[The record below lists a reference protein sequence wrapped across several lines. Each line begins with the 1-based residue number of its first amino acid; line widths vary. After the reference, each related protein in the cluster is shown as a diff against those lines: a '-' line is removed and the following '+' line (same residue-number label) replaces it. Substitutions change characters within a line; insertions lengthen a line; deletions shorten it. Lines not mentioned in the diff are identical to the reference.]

1 MDSIGSA
8 SLQDDT
14 CDLSRPIALHRVHVH
29 ALHEV
34 VVLGDFGFGEVQ
46 VHLHALFEQFRC
58 LGGVAEHELAH
69 HAVGGELVQVAA
81 AEVGELVVVSRLHI
95 FHGFVELRVHGLSA
109 GLEALV
115 FGGHFARFQ
124 FLEHLAVGSG
134 VDVREG
140 GNRLQLRRAFV
151 NGGDACVAVE
161 ALAGVF
167 EHVAGTAVYLD
178 AVVGVQV
185 GVFGVHALGERR
197 ACAGELLVE
206 LEFSLLFVGELTGA
220 LDVFEALVDI
230 YIAGCLVQEC
240 AACVEASLDVRN
252 HFVHS
257 REVHNGLA
265 ELLAVL
271 GVGESFVVCHLADA
285 HGLCCNAEAGAV
297 HEGHHVLDEAE
308 LAAATEFSL
317 RVLVDKFA
325 GRASVDAELVL
336 DAAHVHA
343 SVFLR
348 PLGSI
353 ARRTD
358 GFASLSLTRLVN
370 TSRFVLTV
378 VVDEHGKA
386 AAVVGA
392 FFGAGE
398 HQVDVAVAVRD
409 EALHAVQVPALVGF
423 AVGGLEHHALQVGT
437 GIGFGQVHGHRLA
450 GAHARDK
457 AGTLVLVAEFIQGLD
472 AVLQGPD
479 VLETGVRRGDHF
491 VDGRV
496 GGNREVESAEAARHG
511 HAIEAGLAGGFQV
524 LVGLGCVAD
533 AAVFAVGAFGVHVF
547 GVREDGVRGDVA
559 CDFEHAVV
567 AVYRVGVVFRR
578 VVKAVLVGVAVFLE
592 LHDALHQ
599 GRTFKVELNLW
610 MVCVKIRHNAYL
622 LFAL

>member
-1 MDSIGSA
+1 MDCFGTGAPRNDVLGYTARVLALALDNRRCHARSA
-8 SLQDDT
+8 MTCSSLR
-14 CDLSRPIALHRVHVH
+14 LPVAFHRFHIH

-69 HAVGGELVQVAA
+69 HAVGGEFVEVTA
-81 AEVGELVVVSRLHI
+81 AEVGELVVVRCLHD
-95 FHGFVELRVHGLSA
+95 FDGFVELRVHGLRT

-124 FLEHLAVGSG
+124 FLEHLAVGAG

-140 GNRLQLRRAFV
+140 GNRLELRRAFV
-151 NGGDACVAVE
+151 NRSDACVAVE

-167 EHVAGTAVYLD
+167 EHVAGTAVHLD

-185 GVFGVHALGERR
+185 GVFGVHALRKRSASG
-197 ACAGELLVE
+197 GELLVE
-206 LEFSLLFVGELTGA
+206 LEFCLLLVGELAGA
-220 LDVFEALVDI
+220 LDVLEALVDI

-240 AACVEASLDVRN
+240 TASVEASLDVGN
-252 HFVHS
+252 HLIDG
-257 REVHNGLA
+257 REVHDGLA

-271 GVGESFVVCHLADA
+271 GIGESFVVGHLADA

-297 HEGHHVLDEAE
+297 HECHHVLDEAE

-343 SVFLR
+343 
-348 PLGSI
+348 
-353 ARRTD
+353 
-358 GFASLSLTRLVN
+358 
-370 TSRFVLTV
+370 TV
-378 VVDEHGKA
+378 ALVVDEHGKA

-392 FFGAGE
+392 FLGAGE
-398 HQVDVAVAVRD
+398 HQVDVAVTVGD
-409 EALHAVQVPALVGF
+409 EALHAVKVPALVFF

-479 VLETGVRRGDHF
+479 VLETGVCRGDHF

-496 GGNREVESAEAARHG
+496 GGNREVETAEAARHG
-511 HAIEAGLAGGFQV
+511 HAIEAGLAGGFEV
-524 LVGLGCVAD
+524 LVGLARVTH

-547 GVREDGVRGDVA
+547 RVREDGVRGDVA

-578 VVKAVLVGVAVFLE
+578 IVKAVLVGVAVFLE

-599 GRTFKVELNLW
+599 RRTFKVELNLW

>member
-1 MDSIGSA
+1 MS
-8 SLQDDT
+8 
-14 CDLSRPIALHRVHVH
+14 LSRYRKLLLVIFNSSHIH

-34 VVLGDFGFGEVQ
+34 VVLGNFGFGEVQ
-46 VHLHALFEQFRC
+46 VHLHALFEQFGC

-69 HAVGGELVQVAA
+69 HAVGGEFVQVAT
-81 AEVGELVVVSRLHI
+81 AEVGELVVVRGLHS
-95 FHGFVELRVHGLSA
+95 FDSFVELRVHGLCA

-124 FLEHLAVGSG
+124 FLEHLAVGAG

-140 GNRLQLRRAFV
+140 GDRLQLRRAFV
-151 NGGDACVAVE
+151 NGGDACIAVE

-167 EHVAGTAVYLD
+167 EHVARTTVNLD

-185 GVFGVHALGERR
+185 GVFGVHALRER
-197 ACAGELLVE
+197 CASRSELLVK
-206 LEFSLLFVGELTGA
+206 LEFSLLLVGELAGA

-240 AACVEASLDVRN
+240 TASVEASLDVGN
-252 HFVHS
+252 HLIDG
-257 REVHNGLA
+257 REVHDGLA

-271 GVGESFVVCHLADA
+271 GIGESFVVGHLADA
-285 HGLCCNAEAGAV
+285 HGLSGNAEACTV

-308 LAAATEFSL
+308 LAAATEFRL
-317 RVLVDKFA
+317 RVLIDKFA

-343 SVFLR
+343 AVAL
-348 PLGSI
+348 
-353 ARRTD
+353 
-358 GFASLSLTRLVN
+358 
-370 TSRFVLTV
+370 
-378 VVDEHGKA
+378 VVDEHRKA

-409 EALHAVQVPALVGF
+409 EALHAVKVPALVFF

-457 AGTLVLVAEFIQGLD
+457 AGTLVFVAEFIQGLD
-472 AVLQGPD
+472 AVLEGPD

-496 GGNREVESAEAARHG
+496 GGNREVQAAEAARHG

-524 LVGLGCVAD
+524 LVGLACVAH

-578 VVKAVLVGVAVFLE
+578 IVKAVLVGVAVPFSLSSTMRCIKGE
-592 LHDALHQ
+592 LS
-599 GRTFKVELNLW
+599 RLNLISGW
-610 MVCVKIRHNAYL
+610 SV
-622 LFAL
+622 

>member
-14 CDLSRPIALHRVHVH
+14 CDLSLPIAFHRFHIH

-46 VHLHALFEQFRC
+46 VHLHALFEQFGC
-58 LGGVAEHELAH
+58 LGGVAEHELGH
-69 HAVGGELVQVAA
+69 HAVGGEFVEVTA
-81 AEVGELVVVSRLHI
+81 AEVGELVVVRGLHN
-95 FHGFVELRVHGLSA
+95 FDGFVELRVHGLRA

-124 FLEHLAVGSG
+124 FLEHLAVGAG
-134 VDVREG
+134 GDVREG

-167 EHVAGTAVYLD
+167 EHVAGTAVHLD

-185 GVFGVHALGERR
+185 GVFGVHALRKR
-197 ACAGELLVE
+197 SACGGELLVT
-206 LEFSLLFVGELTGA
+206 LEFRLFLVGELAGA
-220 LDVFEALVDI
+220 LDVLEALVDVHV
-230 YIAGCLVQEC
+230 AGCLVQEC
-240 AACVEASLDVRN
+240 AACVEACLDVGN
-252 HFVHS
+252 HLVHS
-257 REVHNGLA
+257 REVHDGLA

-271 GVGESFVVCHLADA
+271 GVGESFVVGHLADT
-285 HGLCCNAEAGAV
+285 HGLCGNTETCTV

-308 LAAATEFSL
+308 LAAATEFRL

-343 SVFLR
+343 AVFLR
-348 PLGSI
+348 PLASI

-358 GFASLSLTRLVN
+358 GFASLSHTRLVN

-378 VVDEHGKA
+378 VVDEHRKA
-386 AAVVGA
+386 AAVMGA

-398 HQVDVAVAVRD
+398 HQVDVGVAVGD
-409 EALHAVQVPALVGF
+409 ETLHAVKVPALVFF

-437 GIGFGQVHGHRLA
+437 GVGFGQVHGHRLA
-450 GAHARDK
+450 GTHARDK

-479 VLETGVRRGDHF
+479 VLETGVRGGDHF

-496 GGNREVESAEAARHG
+496 GGNREVESAKVARHRDTV
-511 HAIEAGLAGGFQV
+511 EASLAGGFQV
-524 LVGLGCVAD
+524 FVGLACVAH
-533 AAVFAVGAFGVHVF
+533 AAVFAVGAFGVHLTRPF
-547 GVREDGVRGDVA
+547 GSYA
-559 CDFEHAVV
+559 
-567 AVYRVGVVFRR
+567 
-578 VVKAVLVGVAVFLE
+578 
-592 LHDALHQ
+592 
-599 GRTFKVELNLW
+599 
-610 MVCVKIRHNAYL
+610 
-622 LFAL
+622 